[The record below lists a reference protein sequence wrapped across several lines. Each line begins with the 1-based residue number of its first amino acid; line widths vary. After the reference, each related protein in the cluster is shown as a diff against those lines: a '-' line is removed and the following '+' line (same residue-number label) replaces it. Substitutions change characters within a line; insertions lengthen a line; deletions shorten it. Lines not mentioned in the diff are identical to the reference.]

1 MAIVK
6 ALTFVLNHVITT
18 CVMNQ
23 SQEHYLQSNALN
35 TCINLTLTLEAEV
48 GQATNVFDALD
59 TFNVELNAVIPLL
72 MTMFEVLN
80 PTIEACAIEVVGYVV
95 GFGDSI

>member
-48 GQATNVFDALD
+48 G
-59 TFNVELNAVIPLL
+59 
-72 MTMFEVLN
+72 
-80 PTIEACAIEVVGYVV
+80 
-95 GFGDSI
+95 